1 MNRKRVWRVRI
12 DGVMETIR
20 RSDVERYISSGHGMS
35 GIRSLGPV
43 SGDWRM
49 IDAIA
54 GDAASYFGI
63 E

>member
-1 MNRKRVWRVRI
+1 MNRKRVWRVSI

-20 RSDVERYISSGHGMS
+20 RSDVERYFSGGHGMS
-35 GIRSLGPV
+35 GLCSLGPI

-49 IDAIA
+49 ISRIA
-54 GDAASYFGI
+54 EDAADYFGI